1 MLTDLQRIAPA
12 AQSDDLKQLA
22 AFGFAVL
29 SPESALPD
37 FPIDNLQRVANILQ
51 HNPQL
56 PVHSALYRLYPYA
69 AFLPRDSIQGVRT
82 LLQSLNIAVPSD
94 DPALL
99 KQRIGAVTR
108 ASDERVVVDVHF
120 GDQHVAIGVEAPVS
134 EPVASTSTATE
145 TDDANVR
152 YVATDYQDAVLAD
165 IMQSYAVGDICL
177 IGAKGSGKSLLAAEL
192 ANRLGQTIE
201 PLVLYQDMTA
211 RDFVQQRTTRING
224 DTVWRDSPLVRA
236 ARNGHVAVLD
246 GVHRIH
252 SSTIAVLHR
261 LVHDREVQLFDGTR
275 LIRHDKY
282 DDMLAG
288 GATAEQ
294 LRAKGLERIHPAF
307 RIVALAEP
315 PAVESAA
322 NWLQPEMLSLFM
334 FHEVR
339 NLSRAEEVHI
349 VEKLYGRI
357 GESLARILDLAHLM
371 RDSADPI
378 VKTLSQTLSTR
389 QLLRIAHRMSV
400 YSPDADVNGA
410 YVGYFVVFR
419 SST

>member
-1 MLTDLQRIAPA
+1 MAT
-12 AQSDDLKQLA
+12 
-22 AFGFAVL
+22 
-29 SPESALPD
+29 
-37 FPIDNLQRVANILQ
+37 ILQ

-69 AFLPRDSIQGVRT
+69 AFLPRDSIQGVST
-82 LLQSLNIAVPSD
+82 LLASLNIAVPSD
-94 DPALL
+94 DPSLL
-99 KQRIGAVTR
+99 RQRVGTVR
-108 ASDERVVVDVHF
+108 RESDSRVVVDVHV
-120 GDQHVAIGVEAPVS
+120 GDQTVAVGVPAPPPEAV
-134 EPVASTSTATE
+134 VAAAAAAA
-145 TDDANVR
+145 DADASLVPR
-152 YVATDYQDAVLAD
+152 YVRTAYQDAILGD
-165 IMQSYAVGDICL
+165 IVQSYAVGDICL

-192 ANRLGQTIE
+192 ARALGQTIE

-236 ARNGHVAVLD
+236 ARRGHVAVLD
-246 GVHRIH
+246 GLHRIH
-252 SSTIAVLHR
+252 SSTLAVLHR

-282 DDMLAG
+282 DDLVAG

-294 LRAKGLERIHPAF
+294 LSAKGLERIHPAF

-315 PAVESAA
+315 PAVETGAA
-322 NWLQPEMLSLFM
+322 SSWLQPEMLSLFM

-349 VEKLYGRI
+349 VEQLYGTM
-357 GESLARILDLAHLM
+357 GASLAKIVDLAHEM
-371 RDSADPI
+371 RSSADPI
-378 VKTLSQTLSTR
+378 VRTLAHTLSTR

-400 YSPDADVNGA
+400 YSPDGKGKGERVQRGGRSGNL
-410 YVGYFVVFR
+410 YVT
-419 SST
+419 S